1 MMSSME
7 SSPQSGLPGSISGRQ
22 TMLGENDD
30 KQKNTDPEGKT
41 KQKTIT
47 KLVIQECRNADSAD
61 EKRTDGDE
69 LNAGMKF
76 YN

>member
-30 KQKNTDPEGKT
+30 KQKNTDPEGKI
-41 KQKTIT
+41 KQKTIAKLECTT
-47 KLVIQECRNADSAD
+47 KPKDTTNLRMV
-61 EKRTDGDE
+61 
-69 LNAGMKF
+69 
-76 YN
+76 

>member
-41 KQKTIT
+41 KQKNDN
-47 KLVIQECRNADSAD
+47 KDRMHERA
-61 EKRTDGDE
+61 ER
-69 LNAGMKF
+69 
-76 YN
+76 YNKPENGLSETLGRRRGLTG